1 MSRTIA
7 LMGLV
12 AILSVLPGPSS
23 ARALAAVCACGR
35 CAAATP
41 SPTPRAP
48 GTPPDHPPLR
58 GGGSGV
64 RAVKTWIA
72 ELLAQARPAS
82 PTLEGLVTLVEST
95 PLIVHVDESAEA
107 HAPWD
112 GRIRFVASAGGCQYV
127 RIELRR
133 LSPARAAA
141 VLAHELQHALEVAAG
156 EVTSLVEF
164 DALFRRVGFAMRG
177 HGRDLYDTEA
187 AIRVGVDTLE
197 ELTGRPAKIAG
208 RSPRGLRSLRSA
220 AVRAPRQSPRSTRR

>member
-1 MSRTIA
+1 MSRTIVLLA
-7 LMGLV
+7 LVG
-12 AILSVLPGPSS
+12 ILSVHPEASS
-23 ARALAAVCACGR
+23 AQGPAAVCACGR
-35 CAAATP
+35 CAFTP
-41 SPTPRAP
+41 SRTPRAT
-48 GTPPDHPPLR
+48 GIPPDHPPFH

-72 ELLAQARPAS
+72 ELLTQARPAS
-82 PTLEGLVTLVEST
+82 PTLEGLVTRVEST
-95 PLIVHVDESAEA
+95 RLIVHVDESAEA

-133 LSPARAAA
+133 LSSSRAAA

-156 EVTSLVEF
+156 EVTSPAEF

-187 AIRVGVDTLE
+187 AVSVGVDTLE
-197 ELTGRPAKIAG
+197 ELTGRPARSAG
-208 RSPRGLRSLRSA
+208 RSARGLRTLRSA
-220 AVRAPRQSPRSTRR
+220 AARAPNRSPRSTRR